1 MARRANGM
9 RTRQCKKKESKRE
22 PMLHKGKL
30 HTALSAKQAMFTS
43 YDGTFSD
50 QLNAYRH
57 ALETLYL
64 HYSSGAQ
71 LEHMLPPDDPGMPP
85 AGARPSIEFD
95 RWLVN
100 AAQHT
105 YYGPLFPFG
114 REFANHEQARQWAEC
129 IEGITTLAVDGSQLQ
144 PWRDASIPVALIQ
157 VGFFA
162 NPHLHGRPYTKDV
175 RMEVLAPDEIVEES
189 RSESI
194 DPDSYPYSE
203 LQVTLRRYTLEVE
216 TLCNLME
223 QYAQA
228 RRAGDPA
235 HSPVVFFDGSL
246 VVSFALT
253 MPSPYRER
261 YISSAVSL
269 LRASEQ
275 CRVPLIGYIDTSY
288 ARDMITMLL
297 RLDSA
302 QPQPTLRETKKI
314 HDALLWQGHMRW
326 GDRTPAMICAR
337 GDVLQGYG
345 DYRESVAFCYLK
357 TTATQPPARME
368 FPLWMLDDG
377 LLEPVMDVVRAEV
390 IAGNGYPYAIETAD
404 AAAVI
409 TQQDRMEFYAHFQEF
424 MKRQGV
430 EFSFSR
436 KAVSKSRRR

>member
-1 MARRANGM
+1 
-9 RTRQCKKKESKRE
+9 
-22 PMLHKGKL
+22 MLHKGKL
-30 HTALSAKQAMFTS
+30 QAALNAKYGQFTADNAAFN
-43 YDGTFSD
+43 D
-50 QLNAYRH
+50 QLKAYRY

-64 HYSSGAQ
+64 RYPSGEQ
-71 LEHMLPPDDPGMPP
+71 LEHHLPPDRKGGQS
-85 AGARPSIEFD
+85 AGARPSLEFD
-95 RWLVN
+95 NWLVN
-100 AAQHT
+100 AAYNGYH
-105 YYGPLFPFG
+105 GPLFPFG
-114 REFANHEQARQWAEC
+114 REFDNHEQARQWAEC
-129 IEGITTLAVDGSQLQ
+129 IEGITTVSVDGSQLL

-157 VGFFA
+157 VGLFA
-162 NPHLHGRPYTKDV
+162 NPHTQGRPYTKDV
-175 RMEVLAPDEIVEES
+175 RMEVLSPDEIMEQS
-189 RSESI
+189 RAENE

-203 LQVTLRRYTLEVE
+203 MQVTLRRYMLEIE
-216 TLCNLME
+216 MLCSQME
-223 QYAQA
+223 HYARE
-228 RRAGDPA
+228 RRASDAA

-261 YISSAVSL
+261 YIASAVSL
-269 LRASEQ
+269 LKTSEQ

-357 TTATQPPARME
+357 TTATQPPARLE
-368 FPLWMLDDG
+368 FPRWMLDDG